1 MKSENFEFLCNGWPE
16 LAALGGFAEAYARTD
31 PASALVKLRLF
42 GENLTKDIYRDLQ
55 LPKPDQPTFV
65 DLLKNPAFTA
75 ITPKV
80 VLDKLHAL
88 RMHGNKAA
96 HGEPARSD
104 NALWLLKEAYDL
116 GRWIFVRYGGG
127 NAQAI
132 SAFRQPPQPQAEPAR
147 ERRQVL
153 EKLAAQEA
161 QMDALLQELE
171 ATRQK
176 ATAAQKKADELK
188 ALAAQATS
196 VANELEFDEATTR
209 ARLIDSLLASA
220 GWDVAAGEAST
231 KEVGKEIE
239 IPHQPT
245 ESGIGYADYVLWDDN
260 GNPLAVIE
268 AKKTSVDPER
278 GRHQAKLYAD
288 GLEKVHNYRPVIFY
302 TNGFDIWIWDDAQG
316 FPPRKL
322 FGFYSKDSLQL
333 LANYQR
339 SQRKPLDT
347 IEIDENIV
355 NRLYQIEAIKRVTE
369 RLSTKHRK
377 ALIVQATGT
386 GKTRVAIALTDLLI
400 RAGWVKRV
408 LFLCDRREL
417 RKQAKNAFN
426 DFLSEPIRIVN
437 SRVKS
442 NASERIFLA
451 TYPAMQKVF
460 QSFDPGFFDLIIADE
475 SHRSIYNVYGDIFHY
490 FDCNQ
495 IGLTATPLD
504 FVTRSTFR
512 LFDCEGQLPTAN
524 YDLEQAVT
532 DGYLTPFEVF
542 EHTTQFLREG
552 ISLDTLTKEQIE
564 QLEEQGEDPS
574 QYDFSSEQIDKAIYN
589 KDTNRAIL
597 RNLMENGLR
606 DATGQTLG
614 KSIIF
619 ARNHEHAVLLRRLF
633 DELYPQYGGKFCQV
647 IDNYDPRAEQLI
659 DDFKGEGAN
668 NELTIA
674 LSVDMLDTGI
684 DIPDILN
691 LVFAKPVKSPVKFW
705 QMIGRGT
712 RLCPDLFGPG
722 KNKSIFRIF
731 DHWGN
736 FARFEMGYRPAEPAQ
751 SKPVMQLVFEERL
764 LLAEI
769 ALHKSEIAVFD
780 KATELIAADIAALPE
795 ESIAVREKWKEK
807 RALSEPGTLKT
818 FAPATVARLRQ
829 EIAPLMQW
837 RNIRGRS
844 DAYALDLLIARM
856 ENALLRGSGQLGDL
870 KVDLLDRLA
879 ALRMHL
885 NPVRDKAE
893 VIKRVK
899 SDEFWS
905 APTVEALE
913 EVRIP
918 LRDIMHHRDRSGS
931 QVVSPKI
938 ADITED
944 AASVQYNR
952 RSASLKS
959 VDMKAY
965 QQIVEAELKKHFET
979 NPILKK
985 IRVGEPVSEADLQA
999 LVALV
1004 LTQNPNVR
1012 REDLE
1017 EFFNATAQPLT
1028 FTIRTIVG
1036 MEPEAVQTKFSEFA
1050 RKHPKLTAKQ
1060 TRFLSLL
1067 QNHIARYGTIAI
1079 ERLYEAPFTVV
1090 DADGLD
1096 GVFENESEVSDLLDV
1111 VRTFGPPSGD
1121 RGDQRA
1127 LGHLQPRDV
1136 DIDEVAVDAVV
1147 TENLAV
1153 EQVDCGRHD
1162 GGAADPLVQAE
1173 RARGRGLPPRL
1184 SGW

>member
-1 MKSENFEFLCNGWPE
+1 MKSVNFEILREGWPE
-16 LAALGGFAEAYARTD
+16 LAALGGFAESYTHAD

-42 GENLTKDIYRDLQ
+42 AENLTKDIYSDVR

-65 DLLKNPAFTA
+65 DLLKNPSFTA

-96 HGEPARSD
+96 HGEPVRPQ
-104 NALWLLKEAYDL
+104 NALWLLKEAHDL
-116 GRWIFVRYGGG
+116 ARWLFVRYGEGEVKDIPPFKQP
-127 NAQAI
+127 AQPEAD
-132 SAFRQPPQPQAEPAR
+132 QAR
-147 ERRQVL
+147 EKRKVL

-161 QMDALLQELE
+161 QMEALLQELE

-176 ATAAQKKADELK
+176 AVVAEKKAEELA
-188 ALAAQATS
+188 ALAAKAAHA
-196 VANELEFDEATTR
+196 ANELEFDEATTR
-209 ARLIDSLLASA
+209 ARLIDSLLASV
-220 GWDVAAGEAST
+220 GWDVAASEAST
-231 KEVGKEIE
+231 EEVGKEVE
-239 IPHQPT
+239 VADQPT

-288 GLEKVHNYRPVIFY
+288 GLEKAHGHRPMIFY

-322 FGFYSKDSLQL
+322 YGFYSKDSLQH

-339 SQRKPLDT
+339 AERKPLDT
-347 IEIDENIV
+347 LEINEDIV
-355 NRLYQIEAIKRVTE
+355 NRLYQIEAIKRVSE
-369 RLSTKHRK
+369 RFTAKHRK

-426 DFLSEPIRIVN
+426 DFLSEPIRIVT

-460 QSFDPGFFDLIIADE
+460 QSFDAGFFDLIIADE

-490 FDCNQ
+490 FDCHQ
-495 IGLTATPLD
+495 VGLTATPVD
-504 FVTRSTFR
+504 FVTRSTFK
-512 LFDCEGQLPTAN
+512 LFNCEGLLPTAN
-524 YDLEQAVT
+524 YDLEQAVA

-552 ISLDTLTKEQIE
+552 ISLDTLTKDQIE
-564 QLEEQGEDPS
+564 QLEEQGEDPA
-574 QYDFSSEQIDKAIYN
+574 QYDFSSEQVDKIIYN

-606 DATGQTLG
+606 DATGQLPG

-619 ARNHEHAVLLRRLF
+619 ARNHQHAVLMCQIF
-633 DELYPQYGGKFCQV
+633 DEMYPQYGGTFCQV

-659 DDFKGEGAN
+659 DDFKGEGTN
-668 NELTIA
+668 SDLTIA
-674 LSVDMLDTGI
+674 ISVDMLDTGI
-684 DIPDILN
+684 DIPEILN

-712 RLCPDLFGPG
+712 RLCEDLFGPAQH
-722 KNKSIFRIF
+722 KSIFRIF

-736 FARFEMGYRPAEPAQ
+736 FERFEMGYRPAEPAQ
-751 SKPVMQLVFEERL
+751 SKSVMQLVFEERL
-764 LLAEI
+764 TLAEA
-769 ALHKSEIAVFD
+769 ALKHSELPVFD
-780 KATELIAADIAALPE
+780 KAIELIAADIAALPE

-807 RALSEPGTLKT
+807 RALSDPGTLKA

-837 RNIRGRS
+837 RNIRGRT
-844 DAYALDLLIARM
+844 DAHALDLLVARM
-856 ENALLRGSGQLGDL
+856 QNALLRGSGQLGDL
-870 KVDLLDRLA
+870 KVELMDRLA
-879 ALRMHL
+879 ALQMHL
-885 NPVRDKAE
+885 NPVRERAE
-893 VIKRVK
+893 VIKRAK
-899 SDEFWS
+899 SEAFWNGV
-905 APTVEALE
+905 TVQALE
-913 EVRIP
+913 EVRVP
-918 LRDIMHHRDRSGS
+918 LREIMHHRERGGG
-931 QVVSPKI
+931 QLLPPKVV
-938 ADITED
+938 DITED
-944 AASVQYNR
+944 AAGVQFSR

-965 QQIVEAELKKHFET
+965 QQIVEAELKKHFAT
-979 NPILKK
+979 NPTLQK
-985 IRVGEPVSEADLQA
+985 IRAGEAVSEADLQA
-999 LVALV
+999 LVSMI
-1004 LTQNPNVR
+1004 LTQSPNAS
-1012 REDLE
+1012 REVLA
-1017 EFFNATAQPLT
+1017 EFFSATAEPLQ
-1028 FTIRTIVG
+1028 FAIRAVVG
-1036 MEPEAVQTKFSEFA
+1036 MDPDAVKDKFSDFA

-1067 QNHIARYGTIAI
+1067 QNHIARYGSITV
-1079 ERLYEAPFTVV
+1079 ERLYDTPFTVV

-1096 GVFENESEVSDLLDV
+1096 GVFENENEISDLLEV
-1111 VRTFGPPSGD
+1111 VRDFEPPAG
-1121 RGDQRA
+1121 
-1127 LGHLQPRDV
+1127 
-1136 DIDEVAVDAVV
+1136 
-1147 TENLAV
+1147 
-1153 EQVDCGRHD
+1153 
-1162 GGAADPLVQAE
+1162 E
-1173 RARGRGLPPRL
+1173 RPETSPNERKQ
-1184 SGW
+1184 